1 MNYKLLYNPFE
12 RFQERFLISVG
23 TIALIIGALLAFYFQ
38 ARFDGVLDL
47 HFVSQV
53 DLWQTFADQA
63 INVACLSICLGALA
77 FYMNKRTR
85 IIDVLAVCLFAR
97 LPYYLLSIF
106 NVNGV
111 MVKISE
117 EILKDPMGITTGNI
131 AMPHLLLLL
140 VFSGLSLIAII
151 WQLVLL
157 YNGTK
162 VTSNAKGTKYSIL
175 FVIAIIV
182 AEILSK
188 LLINQS
194 INY

>member
-12 RFQERFLISVG
+12 RYQERSLILVG
-23 TIALIIGALLAFYFQ
+23 IAALIIGSLLAFFFQ

-53 DLWQTFADQA
+53 FLWQAFADQA
-63 INVACLSICLGALA
+63 VNVVCLLICLGALA

-85 IIDVLAVCLFAR
+85 VIDVLAVCLFAR
-97 LPYYLLSIF
+97 LPYYLLSLF

-111 MVKISE
+111 MIEISE
-117 EILKDPMGITTGNI
+117 KILEDPMGITTGNI
-131 AMPHLLLLL
+131 AMSHLLLLL
-140 VFSGLSLIAII
+140 VFSGLSLLAII
-151 WQLVLL
+151 WQLILL
-157 YNGTK
+157 YHGTK
-162 VTSNAKGTKYSIL
+162 VSSNAKGTKFSIL

-188 LLINQS
+188 LLIN
-194 INY
+194 Y